1 MWKTLIFTNIQARI
15 SLNCVIYVIILQN
28 RKIVSF
34 IFKATVSKV
43 KQKLLDLNII
53 PKLKIKSQS
62 TNKVNTI
69 Q

>member
-15 SLNCVIYVIILQN
+15 YLNCVIYVIILQN